1 MTDRNDKIKA
11 RDGRGRNIT
20 TLEDAQNAMQAAEM
34 RSRSMTYP
42 QIAAELG
49 IALSTAYDRV
59 QRGFAQIP
67 SDEAKQQKSLELAK
81 LDRIEAHLLGVME
94 RDHIKVDHGKVIR
107 HDETDLPILD
117 DGPGV
122 QAAGSLLRVQERR
135 SRLMGLDA
143 PTRATVQVITEDLVD
158 EEISRL
164 ESQLAER
171 EDRSAAGE
179 IGPAEGTETTTSD
192 G

>member
-1 MTDRNDKIKA
+1 MADRNDKIKA

-67 SDEAKQQKSLELAK
+67 TEEAKEAKRLELAK
-81 LDRIEAHLLGVME
+81 LDRIEAHLLAVME
-94 RDHIKVDHGKVIR
+94 RDHVRIDHGKVIR
-107 HDETDLPILD
+107 DDLDQPMLD

-143 PTRATVQVITEDLVD
+143 PTRSTVQVITEDLVD

-164 ESQLAER
+164 EMQLAER
-171 EDRSAAGE
+171 EDRSATGE
-179 IGPAEGTETTTSD
+179 IGPAEGTEATTSD

>member
-1 MTDRNDKIKA
+1 MTDRNERIKA
-11 RDGRGRNIT
+11 RDGRGRNIR
-20 TLEDAQNAMQAAEM
+20 TLTDANNDLEAAEM
-34 RSRSMTYP
+34 RSRSMTLR
-42 QIAAELG
+42 QIADAQG
-49 IALSTAYDRV
+49 CSVSTAGARV
-59 QRGFAQIP
+59 QRGLALVP
-67 SDEAKQQKSLELAK
+67 SEDVKERKRLDLDQ

-107 HDETDLPILD
+107 DDETGNRILD

-122 QAAGSLLRVQERR
+122 TAAGALLRVQERR
-135 SRLMGLDA
+135 SRLMGMDA

-171 EDRSAAGE
+171 ENRSAAGE
-179 IGPAEGTETTTSD
+179 IGPAEGTETTASD

>member
-1 MTDRNDKIKA
+1 MTDRIKA

-20 TLEDAQNAMQAAEM
+20 TLQDAQNAMRAAEM

-42 QIAAELG
+42 QIAAEMG

-67 SDEAKQQKSLELAK
+67 TEGGKEAKRLELEK

-94 RDHIKVDHGKVIR
+94 RDHIKVDHGKIIYDDTGNR
-107 HDETDLPILD
+107 ILD

-122 QAAGSLLRVQERR
+122 TAANSLLRVQERR
-135 SRLMGLDA
+135 SRLMGYDA

-171 EDRSAAGE
+171 QDRSATGE
-179 IGPAEGTETTTSD
+179 IGPAEGTEATASD
-192 G
+192 S